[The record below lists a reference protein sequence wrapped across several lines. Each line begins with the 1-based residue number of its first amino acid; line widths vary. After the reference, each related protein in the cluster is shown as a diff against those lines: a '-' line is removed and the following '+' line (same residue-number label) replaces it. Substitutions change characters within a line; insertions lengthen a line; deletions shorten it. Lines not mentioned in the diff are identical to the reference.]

1 MYKLKVELP
10 EDLGCTVMV
19 TLTTRTGFLLC
30 SDLSAKAG
38 QLVSWEMG
46 IGWDLNNCNL
56 NIRGACIEPFTMR
69 VGKKFFWDREIY
81 IRPYLREVVE
91 DG

>member
-10 EDLGCTVMV
+10 KELGCLVLL
-19 TLTTRTGFLLC
+19 TLTAAKGFVLC
-30 SDLSAKAG
+30 SHLNGMPGEIID
-38 QLVSWEMG
+38 WEMG
-46 IGWDLNNCNL
+46 IGWDLDNCKL

-69 VGKKFFWDREIY
+69 AGKKFFWEKEIY
-81 IRPYLREVVE
+81 IRPYLRRVVE